1 MNEPKCPVCQTNETD
16 RLRSELSECKKRG
29 QGKDKKIK
37 DLNRKNFILTMVAI
51 AIAAIFGKEAL
62 DAITEWMGSI
72 QGFRSG
78 VDGFTL
84 ILPSPPTACVFLI
97 ALAGPKRRR
106 KR

>member
-1 MNEPKCPVCQTNETD
+1 MTEHKCQSCQTNETE
-16 RLRSELSECKKRG
+16 RLRVELSDCKKRN
-29 QGKDKKIK
+29 QGKDRKIK

-78 VDGFTL
+78 VEGMTL
-84 ILPSPPTACVFLI
+84 VLPSPSTASVFIL
-97 ALAGPKRRR
+97 ALAGPRRRR

>member
-1 MNEPKCPVCQTNETD
+1 MKEPKCPVCQTNETD
-16 RLRSELSECKKRG
+16 RLRSELSECKRKG

-78 VDGFTL
+78 VEGMTL
-84 ILPSPPTACVFLI
+84 VLPSPSTASVFIL
-97 ALAGPKRRR
+97 ALAGPRRRR

>member
-1 MNEPKCPVCQTNETD
+1 MNETKCPVCQTNETD
-16 RLRSELSECKKRG
+16 RLRSELSECKRKG

-62 DAITEWMGSI
+62 DAITEWIGSI

-84 ILPSPPTACVFLI
+84 ILPSPPTASVFIL
-97 ALAGPKRRR
+97 ALAGPRRRR